1 MSNACLPTE
10 TYLKK
15 GRFCMRFHN
24 RSSTPSYF
32 SRRDQ
37 VRLFRLVAA
46 LGVILLAILYASRE
60 STWYW
65 LTGPPTE
72 QRQGEQ
78 QLDPDRD
85 VDYNVKEDSALRP
98 GEFRSQPEPEVDI
111 PESVNPQ
118 LENGEYDVRVDPR
131 LLKQVTDSVSGIRP
145 YEANALYYLLAK
157 AASIPQNVLERS
169 AEPAPPFVVVMN
181 ESSKY
186 RGELMTVKGQLKRL
200 VPLKPEENK
209 FGITTLY
216 EGWFFSKDSGTHPW
230 RFLCT
235 QLPEGIPTGP
245 DLQEMPAV
253 QITGYYFKKY
263 GYPSQAGKLQTAP
276 LLIAGQIRWF
286 PASETP
292 QAPSS
297 SGAVKYI
304 VILFLVISITLAF
317 LIWRFT
323 INDQEF
329 ARSKTAKLMER
340 PDMSMDDLKNIKTVD
355 IGEVLKQLGEQA
367 DSDSTDKPGKPDPD
381 SDKP

>member
-1 MSNACLPTE
+1 
-10 TYLKK
+10 
-15 GRFCMRFHN
+15 
-24 RSSTPSYF
+24 
-32 SRRDQ
+32 
-37 VRLFRLVAA
+37 
-46 LGVILLAILYASRE
+46 
-60 STWYW
+60 
-65 LTGPPTE
+65 
-72 QRQGEQ
+72 
-78 QLDPDRD
+78 
-85 VDYNVKEDSALRP
+85 
-98 GEFRSQPEPEVDI
+98 
-111 PESVNPQ
+111 
-118 LENGEYDVRVDPR
+118 
-131 LLKQVTDSVSGIRP
+131 
-145 YEANALYYLLAK
+145 
-157 AASIPQNVLERS
+157 
-169 AEPAPPFVVVMN
+169 
-181 ESSKY
+181 
-186 RGELMTVKGQLKRL
+186 
-200 VPLKPEENK
+200 
-209 FGITTLY
+209 
-216 EGWFFSKDSGTHPW
+216 
-230 RFLCT
+230 
-235 QLPEGIPTGP
+235 
-245 DLQEMPAV
+245 MPAV

-367 DSDSTDKPGKPDPD
+367 DSDSTDKPDKPGPD